1 VSTMLRQTDE
11 QTALI
16 VDLRWYL
23 QRNRKAGARL
33 DAHSH
38 CAWIRFRAYVNCPS
52 IKLHPTLGVG
62 FVTRTVAAIIV
73 ISVTFAAALAPVRP
87 ILAKPTIFRI
97 GLAHLVDLIAEGCGP
112 GWHWS
117 NRRGWNWG
125 HCVLDRRSMWE

>member
-1 VSTMLRQTDE
+1 M
-11 QTALI
+11 
-16 VDLRWYL
+16 
-23 QRNRKAGARL
+23 
-33 DAHSH
+33 
-38 CAWIRFRAYVNCPS
+38 
-52 IKLHPTLGVG
+52 
-62 FVTRTVAAIIV
+62 RTVAAIIV

-125 HCVLDRRSMWE
+125 HCVLDRRLIWQ